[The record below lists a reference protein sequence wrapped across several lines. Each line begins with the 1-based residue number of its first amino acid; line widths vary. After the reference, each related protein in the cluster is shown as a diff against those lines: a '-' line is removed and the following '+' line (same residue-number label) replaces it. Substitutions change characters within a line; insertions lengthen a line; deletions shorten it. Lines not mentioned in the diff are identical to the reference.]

1 MDIVTLRPFVAPL
14 SGGPVTILPGTV
26 LSSTNYS
33 DAEWSAI
40 IEASGGAPR
49 GYLFY
54 PSGSVVNEAAAECEA
69 LRLRGGD
76 GDNASQGIMQTAVI
90 VQWD

>member
-1 MDIVTLRPFVAPL
+1 MVRDHRGQRRRA
-14 SGGPVTILPGTV
+14 
-26 LSSTNYS
+26 
-33 DAEWSAI
+33 
-40 IEASGGAPR
+40 R

-54 PSGSVVNEAAAECEA
+54 PSGSIVNEAAAECEA